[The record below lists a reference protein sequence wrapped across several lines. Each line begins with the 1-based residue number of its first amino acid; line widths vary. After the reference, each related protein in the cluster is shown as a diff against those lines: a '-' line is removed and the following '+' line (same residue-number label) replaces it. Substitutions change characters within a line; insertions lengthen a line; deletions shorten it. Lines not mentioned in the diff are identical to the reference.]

1 LLRGRLFVRAILP
14 IGCKA
19 KTIDTPAVT
28 VSTARFKFDGKVYK
42 RDASKTED
50 IK

>member
-1 LLRGRLFVRAILP
+1 LFRGRLFVSAILS

-19 KTIDTPAVT
+19 KTIDAPAVT
-28 VSTARFKFDGKVYK
+28 VSTARFKFDGKVCK
-42 RDASKTED
+42 RYASKTED